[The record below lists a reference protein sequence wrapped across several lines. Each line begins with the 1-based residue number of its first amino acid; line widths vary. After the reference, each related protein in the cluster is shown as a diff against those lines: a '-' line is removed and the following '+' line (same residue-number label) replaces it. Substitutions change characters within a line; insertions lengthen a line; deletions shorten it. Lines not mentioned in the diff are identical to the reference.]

1 MNNLP
6 TGQEKMFI
14 TKKKKKKNPQK
25 KTINLYSPRAVDW

>member
-14 TKKKKKKNPQK
+14 TKKKKKKPTKEKNK
-25 KTINLYSPRAVDW
+25 SLFTKSC